1 MKNHILTILAIT
13 LFAIQVQAQQD
24 SIPSDEVQII
34 KDFDLKLN
42 DVDKVDIFAPLPTL
56 DTTRVINSYKVD
68 PKFLMLS
75 YDAPDIK
82 PLMMDEEPLPSSYN
96 GFIRGA
102 IGYPLSPY
110 AEAGYQ
116 HQMNGLLVGGKA
128 RYYSAF
134 DLGQLDN
141 QQFMDVNTDINAAYQ
156 FDGGFELSGDI
167 EYDYDQRFFYGY
179 NHDLLTFEAKD
190 VKQYF
195 SLFKA
200 GINFRNTDINY
211 GELKYNVG
219 VGLYTLRDNYAA
231 SELGVDAAVDFGKYF
246 NQKHLFNIGLS
257 NSLVKNTTSSDTTSN
272 ILSITPSFN
281 YHHDIFRVK
290 AGINGSLLAENKF
303 KLFPDVEVLV
313 NLYKDN
319 ISVYL
324 GWTGHAEQVSF
335 RSLSELNPFIISDP
349 QLNQRQVNYS
359 HGGFNFDF
367 SKFDVGI
374 EVGYRMVTNNPFFV
388 NDFNNDE
395 KRFDVIYDNVDYIIT
410 KITAEIEIV
419 EGLDLGLNLT
429 FQNPKLDSLSSNYH
443 DAPNF
448 GLDTKIAYSALLNNK
463 LTIGTSI
470 FVGGKRSYLS
480 STQIDEKIGAL
491 ADINLFT
498 SYRMN
503 DKFNL
508 FLNLNNITDQKY
520 QRFNGYNNFGFNTML
535 GFLYKF

>member
-1 MKNHILTILAIT
+1 MKNHILIILAIT
-13 LFAIQVQAQQD
+13 LFAIQAKAQQD

-42 DVDKVDIFAPLPTL
+42 DVDKVDIFAPLPQL

-68 PKFLMLS
+68 PKFLSLS
-75 YDAPDIK
+75 YDAPKIK
-82 PLMMDEEPLPSSYN
+82 PLMMDAEPLQGSYN

-141 QQFMDVNTDINAAYQ
+141 QQFMDIDTDINAAYQ
-156 FDGGFELSGDI
+156 FDGGFELGGDI

-179 NHDLLTFEAKD
+179 NHDVLTFESKD

-200 GINFRNTDINY
+200 GLNFKNTEINY
-211 GELKYNVG
+211 SELKYNVG
-219 VGLYTLRDNYAA
+219 ADLYTLRDNYTAA
-231 SELGVDAAVDFGKYF
+231 ELGLDAGVSFGKYF
-246 NQKHLFNIGLS
+246 NQKHLFSIGLD
-257 NSLVKNTTSSDTTSN
+257 NSFVKNTTSSDTTSN
-272 ILSITPSFN
+272 ILSITPSFT

-290 AGINGSLLAENKF
+290 AGINGSLLAGNKF
-303 KLFPDVEVLV
+303 KVFPDIEVLANV
-313 NLYKDN
+313 YKNN

-324 GWTGHAEQVSF
+324 AWTGHAEQVSF
-335 RSLSELNPFIISDP
+335 RTLSEMNPYIISDP
-349 QLNQRQVNYS
+349 QLNQRQVNYP

-374 EVGYRMVTNNPFFV
+374 EVGYKMVKNNPFFV
-388 NDFNNDE
+388 NDYTNDE
-395 KRFDVIYDNVDYIIT
+395 KRFNVVYDNVDYIIT
-410 KITAEIEIV
+410 KINV
-419 EGLDLGLNLT
+419 ETELIKGLDLGLSLN

-443 DAPNF
+443 DTPNF

-463 LTIGTSI
+463 LTVGTSI

-480 STQIDEKIGAL
+480 NTATDEKLGAL

-508 FLNLNNITDQKY
+508 FLNLNNITNQKY
-520 QRFNGYNNFGFNTML
+520 QRFNGYNNYRFNTML